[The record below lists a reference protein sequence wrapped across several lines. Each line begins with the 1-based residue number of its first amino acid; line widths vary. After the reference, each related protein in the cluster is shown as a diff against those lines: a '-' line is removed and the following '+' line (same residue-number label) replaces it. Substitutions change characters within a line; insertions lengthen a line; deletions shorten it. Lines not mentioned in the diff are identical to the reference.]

1 MKIILVQPTS
11 ESPSYL
17 KRDYWDVVNTENP
30 LELYHFIEN
39 LSTMCCEYEFFD
51 SFQDAKDYLCGI
63 NATKHYKQMMW
74 GKLDYLR
81 SKAKTFNWA
90 VV

>member
-39 LSTMCCEYEFFD
+39 LSTMCCEYEFID

-81 SKAKTFNWA
+81 SKAETFNWA
-90 VV
+90 VA